1 MKISTYVVFNIDTWE
16 KLAESS
22 YEYDGPVFLLK
33 KGRSE
38 AKRVAQRAEA
48 REKEQDRI
56 RAEAE
61 GIQRT
66 NRAAAEGL
74 ISPYEQI
81 GEGELSQ
88 FASGQLGADTENISR
103 VYRGMREAAERAIAG
118 RGFGRAP
125 SGIGASERNTLNRQ
139 QAEAETDAFRRAQGL
154 TEEGR
159 RVALGYRSGAEQFY
173 DPTGRNLAAGTLG
186 TQTGEAAERI
196 NRLGS
201 TFGDIM
207 SGIGTVG
214 SLVAAP
220 FTGGASLAGLA
231 ATQMGKSAMAGAKG
245 AASAPFGS
253 VLNKVP
259 AATKFGGLSSIGKY

>member
-1 MKISTYVVFNIDTWE
+1 MRIYTFIQYQLEDDGSYTMIDS
-16 KLAESS
+16 KS
-22 YEYDGPVFLLK
+22 YEYDGSVSLCK
-33 KGRSE
+33 KGRGE
-38 AKRVAQRAEA
+38 ARRAAQRAEA

-159 RVALGYRSGAEQFY
+159 RVALGYRSGAERFY
-173 DPTGRNLAAGTLG
+173 DPTSRNLAAGNLG
-186 TQTGEAAERI
+186 EGTGAAAERI
-196 NRLGS
+196 GRMGS

-207 SGIGTVG
+207 SGIGTIG
-214 SLVAAP
+214 SIAAAP
-220 FTGGASLAGLA
+220 FTGGTSLLGLA
-231 ATQMGKSAMAGAKG
+231 AK
-245 AASAPFGS
+245 
-253 VLNKVP
+253 
-259 AATKFGGLSSIGKY
+259 KFGKARVPTTSIGGGTPAIGKY